1 MSKNFNEIV
10 DFTICELLFDL
21 KNESNYSNLS
31 SLCNNLRYSFVFNT
45 KLSNEL
51 VNIVQKI
58 IKTLN
63 YLYNFNEEESLTQ
76 LFNLLDTENWK
87 KHIDFV
93 VFMKKNLHICYI

>member
-21 KNESNYSNLS
+21 KNESNYTNLS

-45 KLSNEL
+45 KLSSEL
-51 VNIVQKI
+51 ATIVEKI
-58 IKTLN
+58 VKNLN
-63 YLYNFNEEESLTQ
+63 YLYDFNEKQSLTQ
-76 LFNLLDTENWK
+76 LFNLLEDENWK

-93 VFMKKNLHICYI
+93 VFMKKNLNICYI